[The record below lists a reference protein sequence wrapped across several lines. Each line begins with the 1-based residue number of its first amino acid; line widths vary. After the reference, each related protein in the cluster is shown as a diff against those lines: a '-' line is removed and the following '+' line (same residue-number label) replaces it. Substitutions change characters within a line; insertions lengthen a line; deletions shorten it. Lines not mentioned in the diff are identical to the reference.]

1 MSHPNTPIPYAQH
14 LRISRI
20 IVLLSFFAFLIEFC
34 ASIVWFPVP
43 SQMHNSFDTRLT
55 VCLFFV
61 SPLLV
66 FLPGVL
72 LKKYRSHIWLCFLLM
87 LYFCRAVMN
96 LFSDEVRLLDWID
109 LALILILFSA
119 AMLYARW
126 QGRMLVALRDN
137 LQGDTLAELVE
148 DVKNK

>member
-1 MSHPNTPIPYAQH
+1 MSHANHFTPYARS

-20 IVLLSFFAFLIEFC
+20 VVLVSFFAFLIEFC
-34 ASIVWFPVP
+34 ASILWFPTP
-43 SQMHNSFDTRLT
+43 SKSGLDFNTRLT
-55 VCLFFV
+55 VCLVFV
-61 SPLLV
+61 APLLI

-96 LFSDEVRLLDWID
+96 LFSEEARLLDWLD
-109 LALILILFSA
+109 LTLIIVLFSS

-126 QGRMLVALRDN
+126 RGRMLVAMRDD
-137 LQGDTLAELVE
+137 LQGSTLTNLVE
-148 DVKNK
+148 KAKDK